1 MNCLYMGIDTSNY
14 TTSISFCDQGGQVLV
29 NYKQLLPVKK
39 DQVGLRQSDAC
50 FAHIKNILGV
60 PQRLLPAGYTV
71 ADIAAIGVST
81 SPTTAEGSYMPC
93 FMVGNSFANLLANL
107 LGVPLYT
114 FSHQQGHIMAAL
126 YGANALDLLQGPF
139 LAFHVSGGTTDMLLV
154 KAKDNQLQIQQ
165 IGASLDLKAGQAV
178 DRVGHMLGIPF
189 PAGPQLDQLACKSKQ
204 TFRCR
209 PVIKGLNCCLSGLE
223 NQCQKMLND
232 RQPSEDIARYCIEF
246 IQQTLAK
253 MTAAALNQYGT
264 MPILF
269 AGGVMSNT
277 IIQDSLSKQFGG
289 RFAPP
294 VFSSDNAAGISLL
307 CYREA
312 STCHK

>member
-165 IGASLDLKAGQAV
+165 IGASLD
-178 DRVGHMLGIPF
+178 
-189 PAGPQLDQLACKSKQ
+189 QLACKSKQ